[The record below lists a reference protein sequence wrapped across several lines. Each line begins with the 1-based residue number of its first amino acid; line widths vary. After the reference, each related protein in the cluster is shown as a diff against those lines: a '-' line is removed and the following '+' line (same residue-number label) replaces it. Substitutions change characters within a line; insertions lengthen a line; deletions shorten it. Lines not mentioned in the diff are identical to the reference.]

1 MYDNVYELTIVCI
14 SNCRQKLEAKV
25 STLKLHLSDE
35 KIQMLSD
42 FFHHIPVPHSSSM
55 MGLDDSVDGH
65 IEPVLYAMVMVS
77 GTLFITLFISFINAN
92 SRLTFSSIGA
102 T

>member
-1 MYDNVYELTIVCI
+1 M
-14 SNCRQKLEAKV
+14 

-77 GTLFITLFISFINAN
+77 GMLFITLY
-92 SRLTFSSIGA
+92 LL
-102 T
+102 

>member
-1 MYDNVYELTIVCI
+1 
-14 SNCRQKLEAKV
+14 
-25 STLKLHLSDE
+25 
-35 KIQMLSD
+35 MLSD

-77 GTLFITLFISFINAN
+77 GTLFITLFISFINTN

-102 T
+102 IKSYNASLLLYLFNIFYDLSFIYNSYYFIMFIVSC

>member
-1 MYDNVYELTIVCI
+1 M
-14 SNCRQKLEAKV
+14 

-77 GTLFITLFISFINAN
+77 GALFIVLYILYVQIVD
-92 SRLTFSSIGA
+92 
-102 T
+102 

>member
-1 MYDNVYELTIVCI
+1 
-14 SNCRQKLEAKV
+14 
-25 STLKLHLSDE
+25 
-35 KIQMLSD
+35 MLSD

-77 GTLFITLFISFINAN
+77 GALFIVLYILYVQIVD
-92 SRLTFSSIGA
+92 
-102 T
+102 

>member
-1 MYDNVYELTIVCI
+1 M
-14 SNCRQKLEAKV
+14 

-42 FFHHIPVPHSSSM
+42 FFHHIPVPHSNSM

-65 IEPVLYAMVMVS
+65 VEPVLYAIVMVS
-77 GTLFITLFISFINAN
+77 VSLFITMFAY
-92 SRLTFSSIGA
+92 SRFTFSCMGA